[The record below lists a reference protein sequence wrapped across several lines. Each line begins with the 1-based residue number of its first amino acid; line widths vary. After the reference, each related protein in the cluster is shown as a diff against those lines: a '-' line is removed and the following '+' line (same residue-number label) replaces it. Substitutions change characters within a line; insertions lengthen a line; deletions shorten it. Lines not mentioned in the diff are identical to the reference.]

1 MHDDDDWVGT
11 PPEGR
16 YSRDRARPEFWR
28 NQWQASIGGAIAMLL
43 IVALVLPS
51 HALAGSVQILESGA
65 VLGGSEY
72 RVRARNRN
80 TRPVRLQLTAT
91 TVEPLPHS

>member
-43 IVALVLPS
+43 IVALVL
-51 HALAGSVQILESGA
+51 ALL
-65 VLGGSEY
+65 L
-72 RVRARNRN
+72 R
-80 TRPVRLQLTAT
+80 
-91 TVEPLPHS
+91 